1 MPPKGRSKNT
11 AGSAAQSPPHDDA
24 NTDDNTLDNP
34 TPEDVQTVL
43 AENRQLKE
51 RLTWLEAQFR
61 SATPSDEASE
71 PPEPAT
77 PEKQDPKINIYEPIH
92 EPRIAPP
99 KKFGGKSSEF
109 LSFMTQCEIN
119 FLMCPKTYA
128 KDEKKV
134 LFIITNLEDPA
145 LQWAR
150 EIFINPKHPYRTNY
164 EAFSKALYSLYDN
177 HTYHQ
182 DAEDR
187 LLSLKQMKSATTYAV
202 EFQTLSAPLDWN
214 DNALCGL
221 FFKNLKPTVKN
232 SIMQQGRATT
242 FEALRDQAIH
252 FDQFQHRQRVEE
264 AKEDKIAKPHSSTFE
279 RKRPNPSNSE
289 KTTNNHTYDT
299 RKQRFKISW
308 KEYERRKNNHLCFEC
323 GEGDHSANDHYNGSL
338 PSKTSEPPTKKP
350 RFGNT
355 VNATTD
361 SLMSDEEE
369 QSPVIPSNWQSQHH
383 ARSEA

>member
-71 PPEPAT
+71 LPEPAT

-99 KKFGGKSSEF
+99 KKFSGKSSEF

-134 LFIITNLEDPA
+134 LFVIANLEDPA

-182 DAEDR
+182 DAEDS
-187 LLSLKQMKSATTYAV
+187 LLSLKHYAIKQ
-202 EFQTLSAPLDWN
+202 FTSI
-214 DNALCGL
+214 
-221 FFKNLKPTVKN
+221 N
-232 SIMQQGRATT
+232 SNIVN
-242 FEALRDQAIH
+242 E
-252 FDQFQHRQRVEE
+252 
-264 AKEDKIAKPHSSTFE
+264 S
-279 RKRPNPSNSE
+279 
-289 KTTNNHTYDT
+289 
-299 RKQRFKISW
+299 
-308 KEYERRKNNHLCFEC
+308 
-323 GEGDHSANDHYNGSL
+323 
-338 PSKTSEPPTKKP
+338 KKP
-350 RFGNT
+350 RKTRSPNHTLLLLNVKGQT
-355 VNATTD
+355 QATLKKRRTIIHMTHASKD
-361 SLMSDEEE
+361 SRFPGRNMNDARITIFVLNVVKETTRRMITTMDH
-369 QSPVIPSNWQSQHH
+369 SP
-383 ARSEA
+383 ARLANLLQRSHVLVTRSMRRRIASCQMKKNSRQ